1 MPTPPSLLNRLRGV
15 AAFYMMS
22 DTVQILRSESWTDE
36 YGGTY
41 NDYNIISTTKARITH
56 RQYQEEPIGGGITNR
71 DEYIFYF
78 QDALDVTFDDRIRIV
93 DDQNT
98 ERYFLVVGV
107 DDAVSQGIFKVAK
120 TEVNYN

>member
-15 AAFYMMS
+15 SAFYMMTDS
-22 DTVQILRSESWTDE
+22 VQILRSESWSDE

-41 NDYNIISTTKARITH
+41 NDYNIVATTKARITH
-56 RQYQEEPIGGGITNR
+56 RQYQEEPIGGGIANR

-78 QDALDVTFDDRIRIV
+78 QDALDVRYDDKIKIV
-93 DDQNT
+93 DDPNT
-98 ERYFLVVGV
+98 TRYFLVVGV